1 MSRSIDQR
9 PRIEPQQSAPRSRKS
24 AALLPAGAALASCLF
39 AAAGCNEKI
48 LLGALPAVDGAV
60 TPGDGRSDGAAS
72 ALLWSATFEPGDL
85 TEWTFDG
92 NGGTSSQNVT
102 AEPAATD
109 EMAHGGRFC
118 GKAEFS
124 PRLGMDS
131 LSYFFRQQPSPREAY
146 YGAWFYLPAD
156 VSVGRWVSL
165 VHFRG
170 SETGDGRS
178 LDGTWDVNVY
188 RNLAGQVVAHVYN
201 FETET
206 VTEQSFPPVP
216 FPLGSWVHL
225 EVLLRKA
232 TNSDGAFWVWQ
243 DGRLIVQIDGVP
255 TVAND
260 WAEWDIGGGADDT
273 AGTVY
278 VDDATISLERVG
290 VTR

>member
-9 PRIEPQQSAPRSRKS
+9 RRAETQQSAPRSRKS
-24 AALLPAGAALASCLF
+24 AARLLAAAAIASCLL
-39 AAAGCNEKI
+39 AAVGCNEKI
-48 LLGALPAVDGAV
+48 HLGALPGVDGSA
-60 TPGDGRSDGAAS
+60 TPGDGRSDGPAS

-92 NGGTSSQNVT
+92 NGGISAQNVT
-102 AEPAATD
+102 SEPTATD
-109 EMAHGGRFC
+109 EMAHGGRFS

-131 LSYFFRQQPSPREAY
+131 LSYFFRQKPSPPEAY

-156 VSVGRWVSL
+156 LSVGLWVSL

-178 LDGTWDVNVY
+178 LSGTWDVNVY

-201 FETET
+201 FATAI
-206 VTEQSFPPVP
+206 VTEQPFPPVP
-216 FPLGSWVHL
+216 FPLGRWVHL

-232 TNSDGAFWVWQ
+232 TNSDGALRVWQ

-255 TVAND
+255 TVTND
-260 WAEWDIGGGADDT
+260 WTEWDVGGGADDT
-273 AGTVY
+273 AGAVY